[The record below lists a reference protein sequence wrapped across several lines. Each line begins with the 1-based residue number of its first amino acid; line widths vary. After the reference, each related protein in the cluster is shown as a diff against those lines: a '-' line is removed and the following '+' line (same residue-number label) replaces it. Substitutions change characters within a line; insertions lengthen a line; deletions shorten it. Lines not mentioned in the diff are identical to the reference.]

1 MVASYIFAALFFDF
15 PLTITQP
22 WMFAI
27 SLLFTV
33 LAFVSFGMIIA
44 PIFVLN
50 PGVQQWQNAMEFP
63 VYILSGFLFP
73 ILLLPGWSTPLSY
86 LLTPYWAAR
95 ALHDASSGNAEPSE
109 IAFSWLMMLLLSV
122 VYFILSGVLFRVMLR
137 RARED
142 ASLGLH

>member
-1 MVASYIFAALFFDF
+1 MERWTGTLELLIGQPTPIQIIVFGKNLANVLQSLLSMVASYIFAALFFDF
-15 PLTITQP
+15 SLMITQP
-22 WMFAI
+22 LMFGI

-33 LAFVSFGMIIA
+33 LAFVSFGLIIA

-73 ILLLPGWSTPLSY
+73 IALLPGWSTPLSY

-95 ALHDASSGNAEPSE
+95 ALHGASSGNVEP
-109 IAFSWLMMLLLSV
+109 
-122 VYFILSGVLFRVMLR
+122 R
-137 RARED
+137 RNR
-142 ASLGLH
+142 L